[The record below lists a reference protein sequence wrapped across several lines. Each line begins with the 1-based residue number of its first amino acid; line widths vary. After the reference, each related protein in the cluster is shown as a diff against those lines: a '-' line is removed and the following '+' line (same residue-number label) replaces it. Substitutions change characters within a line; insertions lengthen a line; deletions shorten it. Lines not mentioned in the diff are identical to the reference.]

1 MTVYNWNFYTPPD
14 PRGYNHNDVMIL
26 PDGSRWILSQGEG
39 WTRTF
44 LNIDPTTGSVVGLVG
59 PSGSDFLVVSAD
71 APSDADGRPDGTIY
85 FHIQP

>member
-39 WTRTF
+39 WSRTF
-44 LNIDPTTGSVVGLVG
+44 LNIDPTTGAVTGLVG
-59 PSGSDFLVVSAD
+59 PDGSDLWTSVDVAEGNGMSVEVN
-71 APSDADGRPDGTIY
+71 
-85 FHIQP
+85 